1 MKFAIVGVGQSFNLE
16 TGEME
21 DTLQVDT
28 PQGMVSIPT
37 SNEAAQLLISL
48 AMNGSE
54 PGVQR
59 GTTGYAG
66 ARELASRVEERF
78 QAGTARRVAP
88 PQSAEGHGPVVTHE
102 EFPPG
107 ASVFGGGDLD
117 DVPRSQEYE
126 QQLEES
132 NEAFNQMLRQGQE
145 APVEQQLFQQTQETP
160 PALDASERAAIAKAQ
175 RTLGRADNTGEDR
188 SGVPSYTIARVDE
201 KGNPVLPAPP
211 DEDDEDED
219 PGEQV

>member
-16 TGEME
+16 TKEME

-59 GTTGYAG
+59 GTAGYSG
-66 ARELASRVEERF
+66 AKKLASRVEEEF
-78 QAGTARRVAP
+78 QAR
-88 PQSAEGHGPVVTHE
+88 AERKVLMTHD
-102 EFPPG
+102 EFPSG
-107 ASVFGGGDLD
+107 ASVFGGDDNLQ
-117 DVPRSQEYE
+117 DVPRETDLDS
-126 QQLEES
+126 
-132 NEAFNQMLRQGQE
+132 AAGGV
-145 APVEQQLFQQTQETP
+145 PVEQQLFQRTQETAP
-160 PALDASERAAIAKAQ
+160 VDAAERAAVAKAQ
-175 RTLGRADNTGEDR
+175 RALGRADNTGEDR
-188 SGVPSYTIARVDE
+188 SGVPSYTIARVDA
-201 KGNPVLPAPP
+201 KGNPVLPPP
-211 DEDDEDED
+211 PEDDDEED